1 MRSEC
6 LQVEMARERVKG
18 RGGGGFYT
26 PLTQNIAVTALRPGV
41 SEVNPET
48 PGSPETPG

>member
-18 RGGGGFYT
+18 RGAKMSLIGFVLAT
-26 PLTQNIAVTALRPGV
+26 GAPV
-41 SEVNPET
+41 
-48 PGSPETPG
+48 